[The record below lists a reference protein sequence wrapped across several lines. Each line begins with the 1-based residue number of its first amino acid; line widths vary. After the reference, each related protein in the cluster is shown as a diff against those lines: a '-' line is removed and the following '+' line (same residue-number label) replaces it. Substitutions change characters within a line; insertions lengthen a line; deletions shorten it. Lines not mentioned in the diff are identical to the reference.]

1 MRKNNGQIYE
11 LLGKY
16 KSGIGLMKEIGF
28 VEKSGN
34 YVNVL
39 EDKYLK
45 ILRVDLEMA
54 YKNFID
60 AKNPV

>member
-1 MRKNNGQIYE
+1 
-11 LLGKY
+11 
-16 KSGIGLMKEIGF
+16 MKEIGF

-54 YKNFID
+54 YKNYID
-60 AKNPV
+60 AKNAD